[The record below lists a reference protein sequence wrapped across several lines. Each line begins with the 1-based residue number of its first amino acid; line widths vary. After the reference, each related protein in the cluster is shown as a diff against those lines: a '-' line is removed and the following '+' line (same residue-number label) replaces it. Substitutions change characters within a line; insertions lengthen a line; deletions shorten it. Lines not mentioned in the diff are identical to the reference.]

1 MLIFVIRCGQTRI
14 IAMEGGGLSELL
26 TYGARQSDGSVGYGD
41 LQMSGRTWRECNDA
55 GDMCDAEK

>member
-1 MLIFVIRCGQTRI
+1 
-14 IAMEGGGLSELL
+14 MEGGGLSELL

-41 LQMSGRTWRECNDA
+41 LQKSGLTWRECSDA